1 MASDRAVVVLGP
13 PGNCTSSR
21 PPGSPVPLGPNERLR
36 EASSSLHSMFLV
48 TREILRRHGPGVA
61 RAGEEKR
68 LSIAY
73 LAVAVLNG
81 WLRPLL
87 TVWLPG
93 CGRTNRPARQS

>member
-1 MASDRAVVVLGP
+1 L
-13 PGNCTSSR
+13 
-21 PPGSPVPLGPNERLR
+21 
-36 EASSSLHSMFLV
+36 
-48 TREILRRHGPGVA
+48 REILRRHGPGVA
-61 RAGEEKR
+61 RAGAEKR

-93 CGRTNRPARQS
+93 CGPTNRPAWQS